1 MVDDSAQ
8 LYTIEGFAAAFI
20 ILATAYLISGTT
32 SIYTP
37 GDSHITDMQL
47 EQIGNDVL
55 AVMDTSTTENGE
67 SELVGFLKTWNSTAF
82 KERFIPLLNER
93 ASGTDDTLQ
102 FAASVSYRDADNV
115 VQNTPFNFSQQQTGY
130 EQAVRVTRLVTVPEG
145 YPRPEGCPLENREQV
160 VLLEVLIWRS

>member
-20 ILATAYLISGTT
+20 ILATAYLISGTM

-55 AVMDTSTTENGE
+55 AVMDTPTTQGGE
-67 SELVGFLKTWNSTAF
+67 SELVGYLKDWNTDGF
-82 KERFIPLLNER
+82 NERFSNLLNNR
-93 ASGTDDTLQ
+93 TSGKDTLKYD
-102 FAASVSYRDADNV
+102 ASVSYRSDTDT
-115 VQNTPFNFSQQQTGY
+115 VQNAPFFSSQTRTNY
-130 EQAVRVTRLVTVPEG
+130 EQAVRVTRLVTIPESTDLSSHL
-145 YPRPEGCPLENREQV
+145 PEFEKRDQV

>member
-55 AVMDTSTTENGE
+55 AVMDTPTMEDGE
-67 SELVGFLKTWNSTAF
+67 SELVGYLKDWNTNDFNTTFLNRLNSRT
-82 KERFIPLLNER
+82 
-93 ASGTDDTLQ
+93 SGKDTLQ
-102 FAASVSYRDADNV
+102 FAASISYRDVDNV
-115 VQNTPFNFSQQQTGY
+115 VQNTPFISSQTRTGY
-130 EQAVRVTRLVTVPEG
+130 EQAVRVTRLVTVPEDN
-145 YPRPEGCPLENREQV
+145 PRPEGCPLQNREQV